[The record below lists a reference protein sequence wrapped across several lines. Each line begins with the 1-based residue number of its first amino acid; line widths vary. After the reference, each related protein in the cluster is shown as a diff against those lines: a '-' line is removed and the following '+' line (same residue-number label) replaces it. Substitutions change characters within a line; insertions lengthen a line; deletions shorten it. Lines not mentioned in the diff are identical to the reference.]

1 MENRW
6 VCGYIN
12 YEEKQHGVNDLQLGF
27 LRLKDNKT
35 QFVSLY
41 ASHPCLIPSH
51 DLSKEN
57 LEKLLENPN
66 VKQFAYKIF
75 WPWKTSQEYLD
86 DIEKYQIPLQPS
98 ENPRLVLH
106 LRLPYDRDI
115 VAKLPTSLLQKGSF
129 TRNAKRELNLQ
140 DRFLDIP
147 KRLEEILEF
156 KVIIDD
162 KQEKLENKTREI
174 VKKFSKNQDYSYISR
189 ISGLV
194 IDYLNNNIKEKPHEI
209 VKKILESDYINKL
222 KELNSDIKYSTDEL
236 KDILKDEKLIYNA
249 EKRSYELRSININD
263 VKGQEKI
270 NEAYIRNLVRVDI
283 DTEKPLFKT
292 DEEKELIDK
301 RETLLKEKKKAK
313 KEQILIIKKEISKI
327 EKTLTWKLEDLEA
340 KLFAPVYDAQVSWA
354 TLRFKLEDDSELREL
369 HTTHNVKDKF
379 VNGYKVHRY
388 KNEQD
393 LVEGVKLSIKNNRTY
408 LINGHNIPYDV
419 VSLENVFRDRS
430 EFDIGTKKRAPRRD
444 YVRKSEQ
451 RLNINLIQVNDT
463 WKTSEILFP
472 FLRFKEHGRSHR
484 LADVVKYLTGKTLKK
499 YSYIPELRNLEIK
512 ALNNNEKSIKELA
525 EYATN
530 DVNPLELIFNKSLKI
545 ILKIKSLSPS
555 LTFSESAFSPGALKR
570 LHEDS
575 YFARFKNY
583 RFEDYSQ
590 KRRENEVQIAKKR
603 MKSKKEELLKLHKI
617 NQTNE
622 SLEDVTE
629 YYFPLE
635 LLTLQFSLHNNPRLE
650 LLNID
655 DDEKLPI
662 SIALSRFKS
671 EELVDYYFVSRELD
685 IFNKRVKERKLEKVI
700 FKELNEFKS
709 KMYDDENIHHLVRSL
724 YSSLDF
730 AKNDYR
736 SFYVPSPESLQRK
749 LRVEK
754 ETATSQLSFGFEA
767 PIEEDDK
774 DLLLLFNM
782 DEKLLP
788 KNVLKDSKLMEI
800 FRRFKSTYKTL
811 LETREELKKLVP
823 REQDYLPDLYVQYE
837 RFRRRHKEFLKIYR
851 APFEVLDSL
860 IKKSYQDLSLQLK
873 ETKSRVIK
881 IKGNYFFIK
890 GPQNPRLTSLI
901 PIHYF
906 DKLELKQ
913 EDLELKM

>member
-1 MENRW
+1 MENKW

-12 YEEKQHGVNDLQLGF
+12 YEEKQHGVNDLELGF

-57 LEKLLENPN
+57 LEKLLKNPN
-66 VKQFAYKIF
+66 VKQFSYKIF
-75 WPWKTSQEYLD
+75 WPWKTSQKDLD

-106 LRLPYDRDI
+106 LRLPYDRDS
-115 VAKLPTSLLQKGSF
+115 VAKLPNSLLQKGSF

-140 DRFLDIP
+140 DRFINMP
-147 KRLEEILEF
+147 RRLEEILDF
-156 KVIIDD
+156 KVVIDN
-162 KQEKLENKTREI
+162 KQENLESETREI
-174 VKKFSKNQDYSYISR
+174 VKKFSKDQDYSYISR

-194 IDYLNNNIKEKPHEI
+194 LDYLNNNVQGKPHKI
-209 VKKILESDYINKL
+209 VKKILEADDIHKL
-222 KELNSDIKYSTDEL
+222 VKLNSDIKYSVDAMECL
-236 KDILKDEKLIYNA
+236 LNKEQLIYNS
-249 EKRSYELRSININD
+249 EKRSYELRNFNLNLIQAQQQID
-263 VKGQEKI
+263 EH
-270 NEAYIRNLVRVDI
+270 YIRNLVRVDI

-301 RETLLKEKKKAK
+301 RETLLKEKNKANPYQFLLM
-313 KEQILIIKKEISKI
+313 EKEISEI
-327 EKTLTWKLEDLEA
+327 EKKLTWKLDGLEV
-340 KLFAPVYDAQVSWA
+340 KLFAPMYDAQVSWA
-354 TLRFKLEDDSELREL
+354 TLRFKLENDSELKEL
-369 HTTHNVKDKF
+369 HTIHKVKDNF
-379 VNGYKVHRY
+379 VNEYKVYHY

-408 LINGHNIPYDV
+408 LINGHNIPYDI

-463 WKTSEILFP
+463 WKTSEILWP
-472 FLRFKEHGRSHR
+472 FLKFKEHGRSHR
-484 LADVVKYLTGKTLKK
+484 LSDVVKYLTGKKLKK

-512 ALNNNEKSIKELA
+512 ALNNDEKSIKELA

-530 DVNPLELIFNKSLKI
+530 DVNPLELIFNQSLKI

-555 LTFSESAFSPGALKR
+555 LTFSEAAFSPGALKR

-583 RFEDYSQ
+583 RFEGYSQ

-603 MKSKKEELLKLHKI
+603 IKSKREELLRLYKI

-622 SLEDVTE
+622 KIEDVTE

-635 LLTLQFSLHNNPRLE
+635 LLTLKFSLHNNPRLE

-655 DDEKLPI
+655 DNEKLPI
-662 SIALSRFKS
+662 AISLSRFNS

-685 IFNKRVKERKLEKVI
+685 MFNKRIKERKLEKVI
-700 FKELNEFKS
+700 FKELNDFRS
-709 KMYDDENIHHLVRSL
+709 KMYNDKNILHLVRSL

-749 LRVEK
+749 LRIEK

-774 DLLLLFNM
+774 DLLLLFNLN
-782 DEKLLP
+782 EKLLP

-811 LETREELKKLVP
+811 LETREELKKFVP
-823 REQDYLPDLYVQYE
+823 KEQDYLPDLHVQYE
-837 RFRRRHKEFLKIYR
+837 RFRRRHQEFSKVYKV
-851 APFEVLDSL
+851 PYEVLNDL
-860 IKKSYQDLSLQLK
+860 IKQSYQDLSLQLK
-873 ETKSRVIK
+873 ETKSRIVK

-906 DKLELKQ
+906 DKLELKE